1 MKVMLYIE
9 AKNKKPQGAGLE
21 LIQAAKMLTEKE
33 SVHAVLVG
41 KDLSEAAKS
50 VSLYGVPATVLDA
63 ETDCQDAVL
72 ALLTAEAK
80 ESGAEAV
87 LFAANQDGKDLAPRL
102 AAALDTGCVTDVTGI
117 TAVDG
122 KISFTRPAYGGTILE
137 NREFAPGKVMVA
149 SVRSGSFGKP
159 ETEAEGAAVQE
170 KTVSVPETAV
180 KAVLKEKVVE
190 IAELVN
196 LEGAEIIVA
205 GGRGCGSPE
214 GFALVEEL
222 AKELGGVVGASRPAI
237 EAGWA
242 SRAHQVGQS
251 GKNVAPKL
259 YIACGISGAMQHIS
273 GITGSD
279 YIVAVN
285 KDADAAIF
293 DVADVGIVGK
303 IEEILPLLIEEVRKK
318 RA

>member
-1 MKVMLYIE
+1 MKVMLYIGV
-9 AKNKKPQGAGLE
+9 KNGKPQGSGLE
-21 LIQAAKMLTEKE
+21 LIRAAEALADKE
-33 SVHAVLVG
+33 SVNAVLAG
-41 KDLSEAAKS
+41 KDLTEAAKS
-50 VSLYGVPATVLDA
+50 VSIYGVPVTVLDTEA
-63 ETDCQDAVL
+63 DCQDAVL
-72 ALLTAEAK
+72 ALLAEEAR
-80 ESGAEAV
+80 ETGAEAV
-87 LFAANQDGKDLAPRL
+87 LFAADQDGKDLAPRL
-102 AAALDTGCVTDVTGI
+102 AAALNTGCITDVTDI
-117 TAVDG
+117 TAKDG
-122 KISFTRPAYGGTILE
+122 SVCFTRPAYGGTVLE
-137 NREFAPGKVMVA
+137 NREFAPGKVLVA

-159 ETEAEGAAVQE
+159 EAKEQSAAVQV
-170 KTVSVPETAV
+170 KAASVPETAI
-180 KAVLKEKVVE
+180 KAALKEKVVE

-303 IEEILPLLIEEVRKK
+303 IEEILPLFIEEVRKK
-318 RA
+318 KA

>member
-9 AKNKKPQGAGLE
+9 VKNGKPQGSGLE
-21 LIQAAKMLTEKE
+21 LIQAAKVLTKNE
-33 SVHAVLVG
+33 SVNAVLVG

-50 VSLYGVPATVLDA
+50 VSVYGVPVTVLDA
-63 ETDCQDAVL
+63 EADCQDAVL

-87 LFAANQDGKDLAPRL
+87 LFAADQEGKDLAPRL
-102 AAALDTGCVTDVTGI
+102 AAALETGCITDVTGVE
-117 TAVDG
+117 AEAG
-122 KISFTRPAYGGTILE
+122 KVSFTRPAYGGTILE
-137 NREFAPGKVMVA
+137 KRAFAAGKVMVT

-159 ETEAEGAAVQE
+159 EAGEAGSVEVKA
-170 KTVSVPETAV
+170 VSVPETAV

-293 DVADVGIVGK
+293 DIADVGIVGK